1 MIIEMFP
8 AENGDAF
15 LIRLDNGKNIVI
27 DMGYA
32 TTYTNFIKD
41 RFIDLNNK
49 NQCIDLLIITHIDIY
64 SLKKA
69 R

>member
-41 RFIDLNNK
+41 RFIDLNN
-49 NQCIDLLIITHIDIY
+49 NT
-64 SLKKA
+64 
-69 R
+69 